1 MLKLIV
7 LFILLTLNSTS
18 ANDTLLN
25 NSSLNNTLLNNSSL
39 NNTLLNNSSLN
50 NTLLNNSSLNN
61 TLLNN
66 SSLNNTLLNNTTS
79 EDDWFNRSSNLSFAL
94 PHDLFSKGA
103 RIADAEQAG
112 VEFPEGKPTTRNPIW
127 DTYNPRD
134 SYNPWEIF
142 DPDPRMNLGPLD
154 IFLGSGES
162 GTFCSEDGICYDQ
175 FVD

>member
-50 NTLLNNSSLNN
+50 NTLLNNS
-61 TLLNN
+61 
-66 SSLNNTLLNNTTS
+66 TS
-79 EDDWFNRSSNLSFAL
+79 EDDWFNKSSNLSFAL
-94 PHDLFSKGA
+94 PHNLFSDGA

-112 VEFPEGKPTTRNPIW
+112 VEFPEGKPTTNNPIR
-127 DTYNPRD
+127 DSHNPWD
-134 SYNPWEIF
+134 SYNPWETNS
-142 DPDPRMNLGPLD
+142 PDPWMNLGPMD
-154 IFLGSGES
+154 IFLGGGDS
-162 GTFCSEDGICYDQ
+162 GTVCLEDGICYDQ
-175 FVD
+175 FLD

>member
-1 MLKLIV
+1 MLKLIA

-18 ANDTLLN
+18 TNDTLLD
-25 NSSLNNTLLNNSSL
+25 NSDINNTLLNNSSTNSTLL
-39 NNTLLNNSSLN
+39 NISSTNSTLLNNS
-50 NTLLNNSSLNN
+50 TL
-61 TLLNN
+61 
-66 SSLNNTLLNNTTS
+66 

-94 PHDLFSKGA
+94 PRDLFSKGA

-112 VEFPEGKPTTRNPIW
+112 VEFPEGKPTTSNPIW

-142 DPDPRMNLGPLD
+142 DPDPRMNLGPMD
-154 IFLGSGES
+154 IFLGGGDS
-162 GTFCSEDGICYDQ
+162 GTVCSDGICYDQ